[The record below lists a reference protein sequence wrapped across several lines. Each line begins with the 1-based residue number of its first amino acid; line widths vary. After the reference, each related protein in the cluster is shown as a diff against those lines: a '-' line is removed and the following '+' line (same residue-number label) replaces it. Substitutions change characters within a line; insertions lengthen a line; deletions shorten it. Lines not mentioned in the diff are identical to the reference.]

1 MVASMV
7 AIVLFAWRHGVVDGS
22 SVDGV
27 VCFVS
32 SRVKKALIEGTLG
45 TLGTLGTVEVERVP

>member
-1 MVASMV
+1 MVLSMV
-7 AIVLFAWRHGVVDGS
+7 AGS